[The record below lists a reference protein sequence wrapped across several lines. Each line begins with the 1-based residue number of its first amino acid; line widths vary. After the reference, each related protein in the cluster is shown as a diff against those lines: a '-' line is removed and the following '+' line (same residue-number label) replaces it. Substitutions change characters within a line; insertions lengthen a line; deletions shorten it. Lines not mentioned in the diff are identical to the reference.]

1 MESLCKLSLGLPLF
15 LLFAYV
21 TWALLSVPPQTL
33 SSWKFNRRALTL
45 HQVAALRY
53 EKPTL
58 KPTLNPPQTPKPI
71 KPVVRSHAQVIEA
84 GLARARKAIKDA
96 ASNPN
101 SSLINDP
108 LFSPDPQI
116 FRNPAAFHRSY
127 LEMENRL
134 KIFVYKEGE
143 PPLVHDGPCKNIYT
157 IEGRFIH
164 ELELGTSSF
173 LTKKPEQ
180 AHLYFLPLSVT
191 QMVTYLYKPLSY
203 DLTPLKRFVSD
214 YVSLISSRHPFWNAS
229 LGADHF
235 FLSCHD
241 WAPHVSRSNH
251 NLYNTSIRVLCNANT
266 SEGFNPS
273 KDISLPEINLR
284 TGELPAQL
292 LTPADPRHPRP
303 ILAFFAGGLHGPIRP
318 LLLQQWQSKD
328 PDIKVYQYLPKGLN
342 YYDLM
347 SKSKYCLCPSGYEV
361 ASPRVVEAIHSGC
374 VPVLISNSYV
384 LPFSDVL
391 RWEAFTVS
399 LSLSEIPRVKEILE
413 GIPEGEYQRLREN
426 LGRVRRHFVLNQPAQ
441 RLDVFH
447 MVMHSLWLRRLNL
460 RMP

>member
-134 KIFVYKEGE
+134 KIFVYKE
-143 PPLVHDGPCKNIYT
+143 
-157 IEGRFIH
+157 
-164 ELELGTSSF
+164 
-173 LTKKPEQ
+173 
-180 AHLYFLPLSVT
+180 
-191 QMVTYLYKPLSY
+191 
-203 DLTPLKRFVSD
+203 D